1 MDFIVGLLRTQSG
14 SDSIWGIVDH
24 LTKVAHFIPIKM
36 TDERLAPDLLRG
48 RGKLTGGDLD
58 IDEEGV
64 EQNDR
69 DLAITTPG
77 LRWLPT
83 CMHMSWSC

>member
-1 MDFIVGLLRTQSG
+1 
-14 SDSIWGIVDH
+14 
-24 LTKVAHFIPIKM
+24 M